1 MAKKCGE
8 LDINRKIRNVTVLI
22 IWKFKD
28 EFNKQIL
35 RQLTSLKVDTC
46 K

>member
-1 MAKKCGE
+1 M
-8 LDINRKIRNVTVLI
+8 DINWKIRYVTVLI
-22 IWKFKD
+22 IWKLKD

-35 RQLTSLKVDTC
+35 RQLTSLKVDTY